1 MEWYT
6 FGQMLMQIRLGQ
18 KAVTPDGR
26 TVIRT
31 SGGLVWQEGRLAGAV
46 VEIRDYLFSDIWT
59 IIQDEESLREAGDRE
74 AHERREREMLV
85 NQYEEARQMF
95 LERRK
100 DPAEEA
106 GP

>member
-59 IIQDEESLREAGDRE
+59 IIQHEESLREAGDRE

-106 GP
+106 GR